1 LGRPKKEIIGKTVF
15 DTYPQ
20 EQAEKYYQMD
30 RELFNDP
37 GTQVYEYPM
46 KRSDGAI
53 RNFIF
58 SKATFSDFSGKIA
71 GLIGV
76 MTDITERK
84 LAEEALRRS
93 EQRKTI
99 LNRIANV
106 FLTVPDNEI
115 YAEVLGVFLQV
126 MKSKFGVF
134 GFIGANGDLV
144 IPSMTRDVW
153 SECQVPNKSIVFPPA
168 TWGHSLWGKAIRE
181 KKSFFAEGP
190 FHTPEGHIS
199 IDNFLAVPI
208 VFGNETIGLV
218 SVANSEQS
226 YTEEDRDLLE
236 SIANQIAPILNARL
250 QRDWQEQERKQA
262 EKELIRAKED
272 WELTFNSIP
281 HLIAILDTQHRIV
294 RVNKVMAAKLNIA
307 PEEAVG
313 RKCYEMVHK
322 TGVPPQFCPHTKLLT
337 DGMEHTVEIFDENL
351 GGYFRI
357 NASPLRDSR
366 GNLLGCVHLAQD
378 ITERKR
384 AEAAMAHLSRQMELI
399 LNSAGEG
406 IFGTDT
412 AGKVT
417 FVNPAMAQMLGWET
431 AALLGQPIHDLCHHT
446 RPDGQPLPSS
456 ECPIH
461 LAFKDGRTHQ
471 ADDEFFWRQDGTS
484 FPVEYISNPIR
495 EGDQVVGTVVVIKD
509 ITERRQ
515 AEEAKL
521 KLEAQLRQA
530 QKMEAIGTL
539 AGGIAHD
546 FNNIL
551 GAIIGYG
558 EMIQMFHTAVDPKVR
573 KDVDEILRAAFRA
586 KDLVQQILM
595 FSRRIDQDRKPIQL
609 QMIIKE
615 SLKFLRASL
624 PSTIEIRRSLDP
636 EVGPVLADPTQ
647 MQQVVMN
654 LCTNAAHAMRK
665 KGGVLEVGLTEVVA
679 GDETG
684 EETVKLAP
692 GPHARLTVKDNGHGI
707 PPEILDRIFDPYFST
722 KAMEEGTGLGLA
734 VVEGIVQSHGGAIT
748 VESVPDVG
756 TAFHVFIPI
765 LKRRD
770 TSLPSETPTPIPK
783 GQGRILFVDDEPVLV
798 AIGQDILQNL
808 GYEVVALTSSA
819 AALEKFFQNP
829 RQYDL
834 AILDLTMPQ
843 MTGMELARKLLQ
855 IRPDLPIIL
864 SSGFADKIRPKEVM
878 EMGVREVITKPWS
891 IRSLAE
897 TIKKA
902 LG

>member
-1 LGRPKKEIIGKTVF
+1 MEPLIHILHLEDDVADANLVQAILEEEGLACRVTRVQTGEKFTAALRQGKYDLILADYRLPGYNGMSALRLVQEMGLDVPFIFVSGTMGEEAAIEGLREGATDYVLKQRLARLAPAVKRALIEAENRRERQRAERSLAAQFQFLQLLIDTIPSPIFYKDVNGVYLGCNQTLAEFLGRPKKEIIGKTVF

-181 KKSFFAEGP
+181 KKSFFADGP

-471 ADDEFFWRQDGTS
+471 SGRRRILLAPRWHEFPGGIHQQPYSRRRSGG
-484 FPVEYISNPIR
+484 R
-495 EGDQVVGTVVVIKD
+495 HRGGDQGHHRAQAGRGSQ
-509 ITERRQ
+509 TE
-515 AEEAKL
+515 
-521 KLEAQLRQA
+521 
-530 QKMEAIGTL
+530 T
-539 AGGIAHD
+539 
-546 FNNIL
+546 
-551 GAIIGYG
+551 
-558 EMIQMFHTAVDPKVR
+558 
-573 KDVDEILRAAFRA
+573 
-586 KDLVQQILM
+586 
-595 FSRRIDQDRKPIQL
+595 
-609 QMIIKE
+609 
-615 SLKFLRASL
+615 
-624 PSTIEIRRSLDP
+624 RS
-636 EVGPVLADPTQ
+636 PT
-647 MQQVVMN
+647 
-654 LCTNAAHAMRK
+654 
-665 KGGVLEVGLTEVVA
+665 
-679 GDETG
+679 
-684 EETVKLAP
+684 AP
-692 GPHARLTVKDNGHGI
+692 GPKDGSHRHPGRRNRARFQQYLGRHHRLWGN
-707 PPEILDRIFDPYFST
+707 DPN
-722 KAMEEGTGLGLA
+722 
-734 VVEGIVQSHGGAIT
+734 
-748 VESVPDVG
+748 VP
-756 TAFHVFIPI
+756 
-765 LKRRD
+765 
-770 TSLPSETPTPIPK
+770 
-783 GQGRILFVDDEPVLV
+783 
-798 AIGQDILQNL
+798 
-808 GYEVVALTSSA
+808 YCC
-819 AALEKFFQNP
+819 
-829 RQYDL
+829 
-834 AILDLTMPQ
+834 
-843 MTGMELARKLLQ
+843 
-855 IRPDLPIIL
+855 RP
-864 SSGFADKIRPKEVM
+864 
-878 EMGVREVITKPWS
+878 
-891 IRSLAE
+891 
-897 TIKKA
+897 
-902 LG
+902 